1 MRRIARR
8 AAFAVVL
15 MSLPLT
21 AFAGGVRVLSDHRDP
36 ARTLF
41 PSDRFAVLD
50 FTQNTFQRVHLPKP
64 SCSTQ
69 PVACEDIDVLNTL
82 DGFNSQPR
90 LTVPFSGPIDVASA
104 NSDTIFLV
112 SLGSTL
118 GGGSFGRRV
127 GINQIVW
134 DPATFTLHA
143 ESDELLDP
151 HTRYLFVVTSGVR
164 DAHGRSLSRAGF
176 DDEVRDAL
184 DRTRGH
190 HHDRAIAATVFT
202 TLSTTTVLEKIRNQV
217 KAGPVAPV
225 DFGIGANGERAV
237 FAFSPTVSG
246 VQRRQVG
253 TSTFANVPLPTIL
266 LTGVLPGTGAIGQLA
281 YGRFSSPN
289 YLTPDAILTPIGS
302 RTGRPVAH
310 GANTIY
316 FSLFTPA
323 TPKPANGWP
332 VAIVGH
338 GFGDSREG
346 LPFTIA
352 GSLAAQGIA
361 TLAINVVGHGG
372 GTLGTIT
379 VTTPAGSV
387 TFPSGGRGVDQN
399 GDGAIEGTE
408 GVSAVRPS
416 SLRGSTDGLRQTI
429 TDLMQLV
436 REVQAGVDVDGD
448 GTADLDPARIYYTG
462 QSFGGIYGTMFLAIE
477 PDVRVGVPNVP
488 GGPGIEIIRL
498 SPFFRNSLF
507 APGVAL
513 RNLVN
518 NPGGATPGDQVIE
531 NIPLRDEPVRVNN
544 VAGAMALQ
552 EFIDRSH
559 WAAQLGDPVSYA
571 PHVRKSPLAG
581 MAAKS
586 VIIQFGKGDQIVPN
600 PTQTAIVRAGDLADR
615 VTFLRTDLFYATQ
628 PRPLPPSISPP
639 LYPHTFINT
648 FAPAGAAAV
657 ALQAQAQIATFFA
670 TDGAVTI
677 DPDGPG
683 PLFETPI
690 PSRCRR
696 RRTSSRRRPRPRR
709 ARVVLSCVVAGPV
722 RDVRS
727 DRPVVRHSHAA

>member
-1 MRRIARR
+1 MRWIARG
-8 AAFAVVL
+8 AAFAAVV
-15 MSLPLT
+15 MSLPLS
-21 AFAGGVRVLSDHRDP
+21 AFAGGVHVLSDSRDP
-36 ARTLF
+36 HRTLF

-50 FTQNTFQRVHLPKP
+50 FAQNTFERVHLPKP
-64 SCSTQ
+64 DCRAQ

-90 LTVPFSGPIDVASA
+90 LSIPFSGPIDVSSA
-104 NSDTIFLV
+104 TSDTIFLV

-134 DPATFTLHA
+134 DPASFTLHA
-143 ESDELLDP
+143 QSDELLDP

-164 DAHGRSLSRAGF
+164 DAHGHPLAAARF
-176 DDEVRDAL
+176 DDEASDAL

-190 HHDRAIAATVFT
+190 HHDRVVAATVFT
-202 TLSTTTVLEKIRNQV
+202 TLSTTSTLEKIRNQV
-217 KAGPVAPV
+217 KAGRATPV
-225 DFGIGANGERAV
+225 DFRIGANGERTV
-237 FAFSPTVSG
+237 FAFSPAVTG
-246 VQRRQVG
+246 VQHRQVG
-253 TSTFANVPLPTIL
+253 TATFADVPLPTIL
-266 LTGVLPGTGAIGQLA
+266 LTGLALPGTGAIGQLA
-281 YGRFSSPN
+281 YGRFASPN
-289 YLTPDAILTPIGS
+289 YLTPGAILTPVGS

-310 GANTIY
+310 GTSTIY

-323 TPKPANGWP
+323 TPKPARGWP

-372 GTLGTIT
+372 GPQGTIT
-379 VTTPAGSV
+379 ITTPTGGV

-399 GDGAIEGTE
+399 GDGAIDGTE

-416 SLRGSTDGLRQTI
+416 ALRGSTDGLRQTI

-436 REVQAGVDVDGD
+436 REVQAGIDVDGD

-498 SPFFRNSLF
+498 SPFFRESLF
-507 APGVAL
+507 APGAAL
-513 RNLVN
+513 RGLAN
-518 NPGGATPGDQVIE
+518 NPGGATPGAQIIE
-531 NIPLRDEPVRVNN
+531 NLPLRNEPVRVNQ

-552 EFIDRSH
+552 EYIDRAH

-581 MAAKS
+581 MTAKS

-600 PTQTAIVRAGDLADR
+600 PTQTAIVRAGELADR
-615 VTFLRTDLFYATQ
+615 VTFFRTDLFYATQ

-648 FAPAGAAAV
+648 FSPAGAAAV
-657 ALQAQAQIATFFA
+657 SLQAQAQIATFFA
-670 TDGAVTI
+670 SDGAVTI

-690 PSRCRR
+690 SLPLPE
-696 RRTSSRRRPRPRR
+696 TLNFLTP
-709 ARVVLSCVVAGPV
+709 
-722 RDVRS
+722 
-727 DRPVVRHSHAA
+727 